1 MVDRY
6 TTIVYYITRAKHK
19 RAHNL
24 IHAIVAQ
31 LVTRDLA
38 KVETAGSS
46 PVYRSYNI
54 KEISFMDISFS
65 LQECSEA
72 SHPRC
77 RTIYQ
82 YNRFIWYR
90 QTFLKKFK
98 ITVDRCSTIVYY
110 ITRARHKRAHKHNKC
125 DSGVVGN
132 ARPCQG
138 RDRGFE
144 PRLSLL

>member
-6 TTIVYYITRAKHK
+6 T
-19 RAHNL
+19 
-24 IHAIVAQ
+24 
-31 LVTRDLA
+31 
-38 KVETAGSS
+38 
-46 PVYRSYNI
+46 
-54 KEISFMDISFS
+54 
-65 LQECSEA
+65 
-72 SHPRC
+72 
-77 RTIYQ
+77 
-82 YNRFIWYR
+82 
-90 QTFLKKFK
+90 
-98 ITVDRCSTIVYY
+98 TIVYY